1 MFRITSKQEGKFNI
15 KAKYM
20 GGALT
25 TLEFTHE
32 ELITLLQD
40 AESGQPYQELLKKL
54 EYKRD
59 GNLLAMG
66 RAFAFDVTRLLPYL
80 YECFAKQQLADKGEK
95 MVQEKQLGRLEAVA
109 NASKG
114 GGGGGGATPAAAGS
128 SVDPAMAQHVKEL
141 EELERSMSG
150 KGGKKKR

>member
-1 MFRITSKQEGKFNI
+1 MPLFFCGVWLVQ
-15 KAKYM
+15 
-20 GGALT
+20 

-66 RAFAFDVTRLLPYL
+66 R
-80 YECFAKQQLADKGEK
+80 
-95 MVQEKQLGRLEAVA
+95 VQ
-109 NASKG
+109 
-114 GGGGGGATPAAAGS
+114 
-128 SVDPAMAQHVKEL
+128 
-141 EELERSMSG
+141 
-150 KGGKKKR
+150 